1 MRIHTA
7 HCHQY
12 LSTFNNT
19 LCAKSGF
26 EFPRTTGHPTRMRS
40 AALFF
45 GGEKYDVVRCANYKG
60 LSYDRGQAFLVRLRL
75 RGSTPVHVSIDTSC
89 FNEILLNF
97 STGTSGMTYR
107 VNSKTLLTE
116 VQSSVKISVEF
127 YMTIVTFIH
136 SLREI

>member
-1 MRIHTA
+1 MRIYTV

-26 EFPRTTGHPTRMRS
+26 EFPRTTEHPTRMRS
-40 AALFF
+40 AALLFD
-45 GGEKYDVVRCANYKG
+45 GGKYDVVRCADYKG